1 VSQGVRQFRRRAE
14 LGTAGYPLAEIFL
27 DRDSGATGLAGLCA
41 QGFDALE
48 RVHVCLTMVIQSVRG
63 KSENKIRS
71 PFKMEEARNIDRTEG
86 SAPMKDQITNVDLTQ
101 LANKYGSD
109 KGDVVG
115 HAHNYAKLYEF
126 LFDSWGD
133 DVFSMLELGL
143 QRGDVQASLAG
154 VAERRV
160 TDVPS
165 ARMWTEYFPRAR
177 VYGFDI
183 SDFST
188 FALDRFNFIRGDV
201 GSAKDLGA
209 LSMSLPTLRLINRR
223 RITCCLS
230 PAACVFKIVPPAG
243 KWWLLHH
250 RGSAR
255 RSSDGRS
262 AAGMPKNH

>member
-1 VSQGVRQFRRRAE
+1 
-14 LGTAGYPLAEIFL
+14 
-27 DRDSGATGLAGLCA
+27 
-41 QGFDALE
+41 
-48 RVHVCLTMVIQSVRG
+48 
-63 KSENKIRS
+63 
-71 PFKMEEARNIDRTEG
+71 MEEARSIDRTEG
-86 SAPMKDQITNVDLTQ
+86 SAPIKDQITNVDLTQ
-101 LANKYGSD
+101 LANKHGSD

-126 LFDSWGD
+126 LFDSWRD

-209 LSMSLPTLRLINRR
+209 LSMSLPPLRLIIDDASHAAFHQQLAFSKLLRLLESGGFYIIEDLHADHPTAGQLPECRR
-223 RITCCLS
+223 TIDVVSEFIGSRTFDIPFLAEVERAYLERNVVGTF
-230 PAACVFKIVPPAG
+230 V
-243 KWWLLHH
+243 HH
-250 RGSAR
+250 SDKGGVSR
-255 RSSDGRS
+255 RTMKLV
-262 AAGMPKNH
+262 AFQKK